1 MRPLRLMMRAFGPYR
16 DEEII
21 DFTKLGDRRLFVIS
35 GNTGAG
41 KTSIFDAICF
51 ALYGTASGEDRSDP
65 RMLRSH
71 FADDDTHTAVEL
83 DFSVGAKQYRIHRQM
98 KHRKGG
104 NRSETGEK
112 TELYELKDGIA
123 IPDVDRF
130 IATEVNA
137 RLLAIVGL
145 TKDQFS
151 QIVMLPQGEFRKL
164 LTSDTDNKEEILR
177 RIFRTELYEKLEAR
191 FHQRNRELQDRL
203 KEARSASSA
212 MMRQAQE
219 TFPTRADSK
228 LANTFAQE
236 IYSTAQVWEGLTGEA
251 DHYREQAEY
260 ARDSKLKL
268 SAEMDAKQEQLRR
281 AQDINA
287 KHDELEAKRT
297 QLAGLVEQEPAFKQ
311 QEQRLEL
318 AKKASSLLP
327 YQEQADQAQQARR
340 SKQEALE
347 SREAALRSAE
357 AEWANAQ
364 GAHREEAD
372 REPQRRSAERELV
385 RLQELKPIVASL
397 SEQQKRVGELT
408 RLETQAREKLTLNER
423 SMVHLREH
431 RARIQSELKEM
442 DVSAAKLPGVLE
454 KLRTVEQ
461 QGKTVKRLLDVT
473 EERARWVQ
481 QEQEGTRALERAL
494 AEHERAERSWLEG
507 QASLLAVH
515 LTAGAACPV
524 CGSTE
529 HPSKAHAEG
538 GELPSKEKLQHT
550 KDTLT
555 AIQNELISAKAQ
567 AASAAASHS
576 ALQEELEEL
585 GIVLEEGIS
594 AERLLE
600 IMRDR
605 QGDLRIQWRQHKEA
619 ADQLQEDAKRAEE
632 WRESL
637 GKAEEEIARLEPERE
652 RLQAE
657 LQQLAV
663 DRSAGQASLEK
674 ELERIPDNLRSPDAL
689 EARTMEQAALF
700 RRMEQAWANVQERLH
715 RAASSVS
722 ESKAHAE
729 QAASALSEAKEQAA
743 STAKRLEQQWLEAG
757 FSSLDAYRSALM
769 NEAESREVQE
779 AIEAYR
785 SAAAAVRERLLTL
798 DQELVN
804 KPREDTEELMS
815 AIASTKNNYEASVA
829 QESRSLRYEEE
840 AIRLAGSIRRAGEQM
855 AGLEQEMEGVLDLYS
870 MLKGDN
876 ALKMSF
882 ERYILIEYLDQI
894 LSMANVR
901 LKELS
906 GGQYE
911 LQRSDRLETR
921 GKQSGLGLDVYDA
934 YTGQLR
940 DVKSLS
946 GGEKFNASLCLAL
959 GMTDVI
965 QAHQGGISIEMMLID
980 EGFGSLDEESLH
992 KAVAALVDLQKAGR
1006 MIGVISHV
1014 TELKEAFPAC
1024 LEVSKSREGFSRTA
1038 ILLKH

>member
-41 KTSIFDAICF
+41 KTSIFDAICY

-71 FADDDTHTAVEL
+71 FADDETHTAVEL
-83 DFSVGAKQYRIHRQM
+83 DFSAGAKQYRVHRQM

-112 TELYELKDGIA
+112 TELYELKDGTA
-123 IPDVDRF
+123 IPAVDRF
-130 IATEVNA
+130 ITTEVNA

-191 FHQRNRELQDRL
+191 FQQRNRELQDRL

-219 TFPTRADSK
+219 TFPVRADSK
-228 LANTFAQE
+228 LADTFSQE
-236 IYSTAQVWEGLTGEA
+236 VYSTAQVWEGLTGEA
-251 DHYREQAEY
+251 GYYRDQAEQARE
-260 ARDSKLKL
+260 SKLKL
-268 SAEMDAKQEQLRR
+268 SAEMDAKQEELRR

-287 KHDELEAKRT
+287 KHDELGAKRS

-318 AKKASSLLP
+318 AKKAASLLP
-327 YQEQADQAQQARR
+327 YQEQADQALQAKR

-347 SREAALRSAE
+347 SREAALRTAE
-357 AEWANAQ
+357 AEWAGSQA
-364 GAHREEAD
+364 AHREEAD
-372 REPQRRSAERELV
+372 REPLRRSTERELV
-385 RLQELKPIVASL
+385 QLQELKPIVASL
-397 SEQQKRVGELT
+397 SEQQKQVGELT
-408 RLETQAREKLTLNER
+408 RLETQAREKLTLNEQ
-423 SMVHLREH
+423 SMVKLREQ
-431 RARIQSELKEM
+431 RAHMQSELKAM
-442 DVSAAKLPGVLE
+442 DVSAVKLPGELE

-461 QGKTVKRLLDVT
+461 QGKAVKRLMDVT
-473 EERARWVQ
+473 EERVRWVQ
-481 QEQEGTRALERAL
+481 LEQEGMRALELAA
-494 AEHERAERSWLEG
+494 AEHERAEQLWLEG
-507 QASLLAVH
+507 QASLLAIH
-515 LTAGAACPV
+515 LTTGAPCPV

-538 GELPSKEKLQHT
+538 GELPSKEKLKHT
-550 KDTLT
+550 KDTLN

-567 AASAAASHS
+567 AASAAASHL
-576 ALQEELEEL
+576 ALLEELEEL
-585 GIVLEEGIS
+585 GIDLEKESS
-594 AERLLE
+594 AERLLDVLRE
-600 IMRDR
+600 R
-605 QGDLRIQWRQHKEA
+605 QGELRVLWRQYKDA
-619 ADQLQEDAKRAEE
+619 ADQLQADAKRAEE
-632 WRESL
+632 WRASL
-637 GKAEEEIARLEPERE
+637 GKAEEELARLEPERE
-652 RLQAE
+652 GLQTE
-657 LQQLAV
+657 LQRLAV
-663 DRSAGQASLEK
+663 ERSAGQASLAK
-674 ELERIPDNLRSPDAL
+674 ELERIPDSLRSPEAL
-689 EARTMEQAALF
+689 EVRTMEQNALF
-700 RRMEQAWANVQERLH
+700 RGMEQAWATVQTRLQ

-722 ESKAHAE
+722 ECKAHAE
-729 QAASALSEAKEQAA
+729 QAASALAEALERGA
-743 STAKRLEQQWLEAG
+743 SAAKRLEQEWQEAG
-757 FSSLDAYRSALM
+757 FSSHDAYRSALM
-769 NEAESREVQE
+769 NDAESRRVRE

-785 SAAAAVRERLLTL
+785 SAIAAVRERLLTL
-798 DQELVN
+798 EQELVSQ
-804 KPREDTEELMS
+804 PRYDTNELLS
-815 AIASTKNNYEASVA
+815 AIAATKESYEASVG
-829 QESRSLRYEEE
+829 QESRSRRYEEE
-840 AIRLAGSIRRAGEQM
+840 ATRLAESIRRAGEQM

-894 LSMANVR
+894 LNMANVR

-1014 TELKEAFPAC
+1014 AELKEAFPAC
-1024 LEVSKSREGFSRTA
+1024 LEVSKSREGYSRTS

>member
-16 DEEII
+16 DEETI

-71 FADDDTHTAVEL
+71 FADDETHTAIEL
-83 DFSVGAKQYRIHRQM
+83 DFSVGGRQYRVFRQM
-98 KHRKGG
+98 KHRKGS

-112 TELYELKDGIA
+112 TELYELKDGEA
-123 IPDVDRF
+123 IPAVDRF
-130 IATEVNA
+130 ITTEVNA
-137 RLLAIVGL
+137 RLLAVVGL

-177 RIFRTELYEKLEAR
+177 RIFRTELYEKLETR
-191 FHQRNRELQDRL
+191 FQQRNRELQDRL
-203 KEARSASSA
+203 KEARSSASA
-212 MMRQAQE
+212 LMRQAQE
-219 TFPTRADSK
+219 TFPAREGNK
-228 LANTFAQE
+228 LADTFAQE
-236 IYSTAQVWEGLTGEA
+236 VYSTSQVWDGLTAEA
-251 DHYREQAEY
+251 SYYREQAEQ
-260 ARDSKLKL
+260 AREGKQKL
-268 SAEMDAKQEQLRR
+268 SAEMDARQEQLRK
-281 AQDINA
+281 AQVINA
-287 KHDELEAKRT
+287 KHDELEAKRA
-297 QLAGLVEQEPAFKQ
+297 QLAALVEQEPAIKG
-311 QEQRLEL
+311 QEQKLEL
-318 AKKASSLLP
+318 AKKAALLLP
-327 YQEQADQAQQARR
+327 YQEQADQAILAKQ

-347 SREAALRSAE
+347 NRKEALRSAE
-357 AEWANAQ
+357 GEWQAAQ
-364 GAHREEAD
+364 AAHREEAD
-372 REPQRRSAERELV
+372 REPLRRSAERELL

-397 SEQQKRVGELT
+397 SEQQKRVDELT
-408 RLETQAREKLTLNER
+408 RLEAQARETLTLNER
-423 SMVHLREH
+423 AIVKLREQ
-431 RARIQSELKEM
+431 RTQVQTELKGA
-442 DVSAAKLPGVLE
+442 DAAAAKLPGELD
-454 KLRTVEQ
+454 KLRVVEQ
-461 QGKTVKRLLDVT
+461 QGKTIKRLLDVT
-473 EERARWVQ
+473 EEQVRWRQ
-481 QEQEGTRALERAL
+481 LEQEGTRQLERAL
-494 AEHERAERSWLEG
+494 TEHEQAERLWLEG
-507 QASLLAVH
+507 QASLLAIH
-515 LTAGAACPV
+515 LTAGAPCPV
-524 CGSTE
+524 CGSKE

-538 GELPSKEKLQHT
+538 GELPSKEKLQQS

-555 AIQNELISAKAQ
+555 AIQNELIAAKAQ
-567 AASAAASHS
+567 AASTAASYS
-576 ALQEELEEL
+576 ALVEELVEL
-585 GIVLEEGIS
+585 GIVLEQSGSSDQLRS
-594 AERLLE
+594 ALHN
-600 IMRDR
+600 R
-605 QGDLRIQWRQHKEA
+605 QGELRILWRQHKEA
-619 ADQLQEDAKRAEE
+619 ADQWQAEAKRAED

-637 GKAEEEIARLEPERE
+637 GKAEEELARLEPERE
-652 RLQAE
+652 KLQAE

-663 DRSAGQASLEK
+663 DRSAGQASLDK
-674 ELERIPDNLRSPDAL
+674 ELERIPEGLRSPRAL
-689 EARTMEQAALF
+689 ESRTVEQDTLF
-700 RRMEQAWANVQERLH
+700 RRMEQAWASVQERVQ
-715 RAASSVS
+715 RAASMVS
-722 ESKAHAE
+722 ECKAYAE
-729 QAASALSEAKEQAA
+729 QAASALAEAEEQEA
-743 STAKRLEQQWLEAG
+743 STAKRLERESQEAG
-757 FSSLDAYRSALM
+757 FSSLNSYRSALLS
-769 NEAESREVQE
+769 EVESRGIRE

-785 SAAAAVRERLLTL
+785 STVAAVRERQLALELELAEETRRDTDELLA
-798 DQELVN
+798 
-804 KPREDTEELMS
+804 
-815 AIASTKNNYEASVA
+815 AIAVTKESYEAAVA

-840 AIRLAGSIRRAGEQM
+840 ANRLAESIRRAGEQM

-876 ALKMSF
+876 AFKMSF

-906 GGQYE
+906 NGQYE

-965 QAHQGGISIEMMLID
+965 QSHQGGISIEMMLID

-992 KAVAALVDLQKAGR
+992 KAVAALVDLQRAGR

-1014 TELKEAFPAC
+1014 AELKEAFPAC
-1024 LEVSKSREGFSRTA
+1024 LEVSKSREGFSRTS